1 MHAVSVH
8 EICKEYRLGQFL
20 QGDTMLREALVNL
33 FRRRGGKQAEIL
45 HALSGVTF
53 DIDPGE
59 VVGLIGRNGAGKST
73 LLKVLS
79 RITYPTS
86 GHFTTNG
93 RLSAM
98 LEVGTGFHEELTGRE
113 NIFMNGSIM
122 GMSKREIAA
131 KIDQIV
137 QFAGVERFIDTPIKR
152 YSSGMR
158 LRLGF
163 AVAAHLDPDILLV
176 DEVLAVGDAEFQKKC
191 LDSMD
196 ELRGGGR
203 TVIFVSHNMAAVE
216 NLCRRVIWIDKGKV
230 HMDGPAEPVVRAYMA
245 TFASAQAGGADL
257 AAIGTRVGSG
267 QARLTG
273 AEFRDRQGQT
283 LNFIRSGDALTVRVH
298 TLLQETIPDLH
309 VGLEIR
315 NEMGLLLTISNNWM
329 TGPSLVR
336 VPAGPHS
343 FDLDLDALHLMP
355 GRYYLTLWL
364 KGPDSRNYDL
374 LENCLLMDVETSDW
388 YGTGRGIDPHFGVLF
403 LPARWRTVEP
413 AAGRPLGGA

>member
-1 MHAVSVH
+1 MNAVSVNG
-8 EICKEYRLGQFL
+8 ICKQYRLGQFR
-20 QGDTMLREALVNL
+20 QGDTMLREAIVGALRG
-33 FRRRGGKQAEIL
+33 RRHRGQDEIL
-45 HALSGVTF
+45 HALRGVTF
-53 DIDPGE
+53 DVKQGE

-86 GHFTTNG
+86 GTYTTNG

-122 GMSKREIAA
+122 GMRKAEIAA

-137 QFAGVERFIDTPIKR
+137 AFAGIERFIDTPIKR

-191 LDSMD
+191 LDSMND
-196 ELRGGGR
+196 MRGGGR
-203 TVIFVSHNMAAVE
+203 TVIFVSHNMAAIE
-216 NLCRRVIWIDKGKV
+216 NLCQRVIWIDKGQV
-230 HMDGPAEPVVRAYMA
+230 HMDGSAQDVVRAYMA
-245 TFASAQAGGADL
+245 TFSSAGAGAADL
-257 AAIGTRVGSG
+257 AAINSRVGTG
-267 QARLTG
+267 EARFLGTD
-273 AEFRDRQGQT
+273 FLDRQGQT
-283 LNFIRSGDALTVRVH
+283 LNFVRSGDALTLRLH
-298 TLLQETIPDLH
+298 TRLAETIPDLH
-309 VGLEIR
+309 VGVEIR
-315 NEMGLLLTISNNWM
+315 NEMGLMMAASNNWM

-336 VPAGPHS
+336 VPAGDHN
-343 FDLDLDALHLMP
+343 FDLEIDALHLMP

-374 LENCLLMDVETSDW
+374 LENCLVMDVETSDY
-388 YGTGRGIDPHFGVLF
+388 YGTGRGIDPNFGLVF
-403 LPARWRTVEP
+403 LPARWR
-413 AAGRPLGGA
+413 ADGRLTGQS

>member
-1 MHAVSVH
+1 MIAVSAH
-8 EICKEYRLGQFL
+8 DIRKQYRLGEL
-20 QGDTMLREALVNL
+20 KQGDTMLREAIAGM
-33 FRRRGGKQAEIL
+33 FRGRGRGREPEIL
-45 HALSGVTF
+45 HALAGVDF
-53 DIDPGE
+53 EIRQGE

-86 GHFTTNG
+86 GHFVTNG

-122 GMSKREIAA
+122 GMKKAEIAA

-137 QFAGVERFIDTPIKR
+137 EFAGVQRFIDTPIKR

-216 NLCRRVIWIDKGKV
+216 NLCRRVIWIDKGRV
-230 HMDGPAEPVVRAYMA
+230 HMDGTAEEVVRAYMA
-245 TFASAQAGGADL
+245 TFASAQSGAADL
-257 AAIGTRVGSG
+257 AAIGSRVGSG

-273 AEFRDRQGQT
+273 AEFLDSRGQT
-283 LNFIRSGDALTVRVH
+283 LNIIRSGDAFTVRVR
-298 TLLQETIPDLH
+298 TRLDEMIPDLH
-309 VGLEIR
+309 VGVEIR
-315 NEMGLLLTISNNWM
+315 NEMGLLLSISNNWM

-336 VPAGPHS
+336 VPAGDHA
-343 FDLDLDALHLMP
+343 FDLDVEALHLMP

-374 LENCLLMDVETSDW
+374 LENCLVMDVETSDW
-388 YGTGRGIDPHFGVLF
+388 YGTGRGIDPHFGLVF
-403 LPARWRTVEP
+403 MPARWRVDPSLT
-413 AAGRPLGGA
+413 GGA